1 MASSPELVEAIVVAS
16 TAEQQ
21 AIALDRE
28 EVRQEGK
35 SVGSQ
40 EVSIMTSP
48 LFNIR
53 VHLLGWKCPKNVRS
67 VFNFSSQTC
76 CTFFFAVSV
85 LLSSCS
91 VFGRAIFVFSDVPSK
106 ASRGKNSLNQHVEE
120 KLLLTFGDVRCFDSF

>member
-1 MASSPELVEAIVVAS
+1 MAS

-76 CTFFFAVSV
+76 CTFFFAQFLYYSV
-85 LLSSCS
+85 VVQSSAEQS
-91 VFGRAIFVFSDVPSK
+91 LYFQMSLPKRRAAKIV
-106 ASRGKNSLNQHVEE
+106 
-120 KLLLTFGDVRCFDSF
+120 